1 MKNRID
7 ILLNAT
13 PEQAARLA
21 ALQQTFAVVCNSVAK
36 RAQEH
41 RCWNRVT
48 LHHLCYH
55 PTRQAFPELG
65 SQMVCNAVY
74 AVSRT
79 YRMLLSH
86 PSSPWNQ
93 NRTDRREMPQLQFQA
108 SAPVYFDRHTLS
120 LKKNRLSMY
129 TLDGRMHF
137 ELALEADD
145 QALFA
150 GHRLLEITLTR
161 QANGFSLGFIFD
173 IQQPAQLAATSQPD
187 GKVSASSE
195 NIAPPESGSELP
207 EYLVVI
213 DPADSLTV
221 AA

>member
-1 MKNRID
+1 MKNRIN
-7 ILLNAT
+7 IQLNAS

-21 ALQQTFAVVCNSVAK
+21 ALQQTFAVVCNSVAR
-36 RAQEH
+36 RAWEH
-41 RCWNRVT
+41 RCWNRVA

-55 PTRQAFPELG
+55 PTRQTFPELG

-74 AVSRT
+74 AVSRS
-79 YRMLLSH
+79 YRMLLNH
-86 PSSPWNQ
+86 PDSPWCL
-93 NRTDRREMPQLQFQA
+93 NRPDRQDTPLLQFQEN
-108 SAPVYFDRHTLS
+108 SPVYFDRHTLS

-137 ELALEADD
+137 ELALGAED

-150 GHRLLEITLTR
+150 SHRLLEITLTR

-173 IQQPAQLAATSQPD
+173 IQQPALLGTTAGDD
-187 GKVSASSE
+187 GQKSASLAT
-195 NIAPPESGSELP
+195 IAPPESGSELP

-213 DPADSLTV
+213 DPADSLTE